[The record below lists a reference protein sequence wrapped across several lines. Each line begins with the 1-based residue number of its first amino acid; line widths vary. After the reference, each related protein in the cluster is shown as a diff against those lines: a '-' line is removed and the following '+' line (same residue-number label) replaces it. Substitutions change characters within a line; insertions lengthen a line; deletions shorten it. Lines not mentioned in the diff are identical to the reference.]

1 MKHLLIL
8 AALAILLALALAGA
22 GASGQESPL
31 SPLPP
36 PRPTLPQPQPTPDP
50 LMDEM
55 AGCWYLCKVEL
66 GYTGG
71 EKLVECYKACMAAPP
86 DPTPTPE
93 AREYVGL
100 WWRSP
105 DAACE
110 LWRVG
115 DGYVLAC
122 P

>member
-1 MKHLLIL
+1 MKNLLVL
-8 AALAILLALALAGA
+8 SVVAALLALALAGT
-22 GASGQESPL
+22 GASGQESPV
-31 SPLPP
+31 SPLPPP
-36 PRPTLPQPQPTPDP
+36 PRPTLPQPTPDP
-50 LMDEM
+50 LMEEM
-55 AGCWYLCKVEL
+55 ARCWYLCKVEL

-105 DAACE
+105 DEACE

>member
-8 AALAILLALALAGA
+8 AVLAALLALVLAGA
-22 GASGQESPL
+22 GVSGQESPI
-31 SPLPP
+31 SPLPLP
-36 PRPTLPQPQPTPDP
+36 PRPSPTSDP
-50 LMDEM
+50 LMDQM
-55 AGCWYLCKVEL
+55 AGCWYLCKVER

-71 EKLVECYKACMAAPP
+71 EKLVECYKSCMATLP

-93 AREYVGL
+93 SREYLGL

-115 DGYVLAC
+115 DGYALAC